1 MRACVSE
8 LFNITYPRLTYPRC
22 FGFFVFLFVFFLL
35 FNFFLSLIT
44 VLDEGKNT
52 TVISM
57 VGTNTAADRVIFAFF
72 LANTAELI
80 LVVFPFIG
88 PF

>member
-1 MRACVSE
+1 
-8 LFNITYPRLTYPRC
+8 
-22 FGFFVFLFVFFLL
+22 
-35 FNFFLSLIT
+35 
-44 VLDEGKNT
+44 
-52 TVISM
+52 M

-88 PF
+88 PFLCYSNIKGIKKVDKSKISIE